1 MQNSFCFC
9 QLLIFPNV
17 MKMMS
22 LKLPILKLK
31 MCEIKQLR
39 LKSHRST
46 PKIDAATREKILF
59 FKETKS
65 LKNAIFSV

>member
-1 MQNSFCFC
+1 
-9 QLLIFPNV
+9 

-59 FKETKS
+59 FKDTKS
-65 LKNAIFSV
+65 LKNAFFFV